1 MFMTFHIFMYIIL
14 YLNAVEGTDYTVADP
29 FEVTFAAGSGN
40 SASFSGFMA
49 LQDTSIEGDHNF
61 AVSLESVPV
70 QFMNN
75 VNLDPSTVEVT
86 IVDDD
91 GQSLI
96 FSIIVV
102 CHVSEV
108 CEWCIA
114 MDSTLS
120 HVHTA

>member
-14 YLNAVEGTDYTVADP
+14 SLNAVEGTDYTVADP
-29 FEVTFAAGSGN
+29 FEVTFPAGSGN

-49 LQDTSIEGDHNF
+49 LQDISIEGDHSF
-61 AVSLESVPV
+61 AVSLDSVPV

-75 VNLDPSTVEVT
+75 VMLDPSTVEVT

-96 FSIIVV
+96 KVLLLVVHRCGQHTFSRA
-102 CHVSEV
+102 HSLNR
-108 CEWCIA
+108 
-114 MDSTLS
+114 S
-120 HVHTA
+120 